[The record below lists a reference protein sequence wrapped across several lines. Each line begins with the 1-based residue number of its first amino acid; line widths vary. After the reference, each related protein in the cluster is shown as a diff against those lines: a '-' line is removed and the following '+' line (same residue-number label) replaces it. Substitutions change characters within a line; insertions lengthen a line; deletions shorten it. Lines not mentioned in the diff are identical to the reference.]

1 MLNRN
6 KGIGWETLLVAGL
19 LILTFIPFLGE
30 NLFSTKGEPREA
42 IVAVSMLQQGDWILP
57 VSSGADIPYKPPM
70 LAWCIAVLGWL
81 NGGVVTEFLSR
92 LPSALSLIIMS
103 VAGFRFFARRT
114 SVGLAAAM
122 TLITA
127 TSVEVFRT
135 ATICR
140 VDMLLTMFLVTG
152 LYALYRQWERHRT
165 GTWLPS
171 LTAAALMTGAV
182 LTKGPVGMLLPCM
195 VVWVFRLMKGNGFWQ
210 TTVSVGLSGVLSLIV
225 PFFWY
230 VSAYQQGGEEFYRLA
245 MEENFG
251 RFTGTM
257 SYESHENPV
266 WYNFLSLAWGL
277 APYTLLLLFGV
288 CVRSKK
294 QEVGK
299 EKLEVRRRIESWWN
313 RLRGMDSVELF
324 SLLAAVLIF
333 LFYCFPKS
341 KRSVY
346 LLPVYPFVGYF
357 IAVYVRK
364 LAREGKWCV
373 KAYGWII
380 CITGILSGIAVW
392 IVAEWGIPSAGNRGV
407 EAVVEYMRGYAHRF
421 WPALMWL
428 LVIGAG
434 LLLCKELLRGKPRTC
449 FGWTLV
455 YTLCVYCLLQA
466 MVLPAVMNV
475 KSDKL
480 TAEEISRIAGEE
492 NTVYSY
498 MPDRLSRFYT
508 VNYYMDDRL
517 RLFDRENPQTGY
529 VIVNEGDMDS
539 FTKYTGGKFRLEEVS
554 VFAKK
559 GDKPRKRIHLL
570 KFEKKFGKVL
580 KFS

>member
-1 MLNRN
+1 ME
-6 KGIGWETLLVAGL
+6 KEIISTDHKTGWETLLMAGL

-57 VSSGADIPYKPPM
+57 VSSGVDIPYKPPM
-70 LAWCIAVLGWL
+70 LAWCIAALGLL

-92 LPSALSLIIMS
+92 LPSALALIVMS

-114 SVGLAAAM
+114 SVGIAASM
-122 TLITA
+122 ILITA

-140 VDMLLTMFLVTG
+140 VDMLLTMFMVTS
-152 LYALYRQWERHRT
+152 LYELFRQWERHRE

-171 LTAAALMTGAV
+171 LSAAVLMTGAV
-182 LTKGPVGMLLPCM
+182 LTKGPVGMFLPC
-195 VVWVFRLMKGNGFWQ
+195 VVIWVFRLMKGNGFWS
-210 TTVSVGLSGVLSLIV
+210 TTVSVGLSGLLSLIAPMV
-225 PFFWY
+225 WY
-230 VSAYQQGGEEFYRLA
+230 VAAYQHGGEEFYRLA

-251 RFTGTM
+251 RLTGTM

-266 WYNFLSLAWGL
+266 WYNFVSLAWGL
-277 APYTLLLLFGV
+277 APYSLLLLLSLFCLPKRKHEKGGS
-288 CVRSKK
+288 REDMSLK
-294 QEVGK
+294 GK
-299 EKLEVRRRIESWWN
+299 MLAWWN
-313 RLRGMDSVELF
+313 RLRGMEPIELF

-333 LFYCFPKS
+333 VFYCIPKS

-364 LAREGKWCV
+364 LAQEGKWCV
-373 KAYGWII
+373 KAYCWII
-380 CITGILSGIAVW
+380 CLAGILTGAAVW
-392 IVAEWGIPSAGNRGV
+392 VLAEWGVPSGVNAGV

-421 WPALMWL
+421 WPVFMWF

-434 LLLCKELLRGKPRTC
+434 LCLGKGLWSGKSKNG

-455 YTLCVYCLLQA
+455 YTLCVYCMVQS

-475 KSDKL
+475 KSDKS
-480 TAEEISRIAGEE
+480 TAQEILRIAGDDQP
-492 NTVYSY
+492 VYSY
-498 MPDRLSRFYT
+498 MPDRLSRFYA

-517 RLFDRENPQTGY
+517 RLLETETPQSGLL
-529 VIVNEGDMDS
+529 IVYEGDMS
-539 FTKYTGGKFRLEEVS
+539 AFKENIGSAYNVEEIK

-559 GDKPRKRIHLL
+559 GEKPRKRIHLM
-570 KFEKKFGKVL
+570 KFE
-580 KFS
+580 